1 MINATAVY
9 VLWLREMKRFL
20 RAKSRVAGAVA
31 MPLFFLAFL
40 GLGFRRIAIP
50 GVSGGVDYIRFL
62 VPGIL
67 GMSLLFS
74 STFAGL
80 SVLWDREFGFLK
92 EIMVAPVNRVSIVLG
107 RMAGGMTTA
116 LIQAVVILGISFL
129 MGFRV
134 SAALSLLLALV
145 FMTMIATTFI
155 GLGLIFASKMKD
167 IQGFSII
174 MNFVIFP
181 LFFLSGALYPLEN
194 FPFWLRYLS
203 YIDPLTYGVDGLR
216 GSLIGVSSYPVGLDL
231 AVLLAFSLTMVFMG
245 AYFFEKSES
254 L

>member
-20 RAKSRVAGAVA
+20 RAKSRIAGAVA

-50 GVSGGVDYIRFL
+50 GISSEMDYIRFL

-116 LIQAVVILGISFL
+116 LI
-129 MGFRV
+129 
-134 SAALSLLLALV
+134 
-145 FMTMIATTFI
+145 
-155 GLGLIFASKMKD
+155 
-167 IQGFSII
+167 
-174 MNFVIFP
+174 
-181 LFFLSGALYPLEN
+181 
-194 FPFWLRYLS
+194 
-203 YIDPLTYGVDGLR
+203 
-216 GSLIGVSSYPVGLDL
+216 
-231 AVLLAFSLTMVFMG
+231 
-245 AYFFEKSES
+245 
-254 L
+254 